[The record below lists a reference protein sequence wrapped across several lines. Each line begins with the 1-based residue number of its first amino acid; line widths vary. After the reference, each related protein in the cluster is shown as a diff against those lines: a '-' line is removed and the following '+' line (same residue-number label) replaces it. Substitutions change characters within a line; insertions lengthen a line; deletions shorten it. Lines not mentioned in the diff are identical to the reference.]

1 MILDSHTH
9 VDESNVFGWRDSPEK
24 LIELMDEAGISRSV
38 IMTYV
43 DVPGLDMEGL
53 RYIAG
58 VVRRHPDRLVGY
70 ARMHPYGEK
79 AVSLLREAVV
89 DLNLKGL
96 KFHPETI
103 AKPPYSDPSIALI
116 KEAAK
121 LKVPVLFHT
130 GDEAM
135 SLPLKIGFVAEA
147 CPEATIILA
156 HMGGYS
162 HTNDALAV
170 AERYDNVLLDT
181 SATPYPGKISEAIE
195 RVGPERVLFASD
207 GPGCNPAL
215 ELAKVK
221 MLNLSPKEEEKIFC
235 ENILTLL
242 ERVNTK

>member
-1 MILDSHTH
+1 MIIDSHTH
-9 VDESNVFGWRDSPEK
+9 VDESNVFGWNDSPEK
-24 LIELMDEAGISRSV
+24 LINLMDDAGIDRAV
-38 IMTYV
+38 VMTYV

-53 RYIAG
+53 KYIAG
-58 VVRRHPDRLVGY
+58 AVRRHPDRLVGY
-70 ARMHPYGEK
+70 ARMNPYGKK
-79 AVSLLREAVV
+79 ALPLLREAVM
-89 DLNLKGL
+89 DLKLKGL

-103 AKPPYSDPSIALI
+103 AKPPYSNQSIALI
-116 KEAAK
+116 KEAAR

-135 SLPLKIGFVAEA
+135 SLPLKIGLAAEA

-170 AERYDNVLLDT
+170 AGRYDNVLLDT
-181 SATPYPGKISEAIE
+181 SAMPYPGKIKEAIE

-215 ELAKVK
+215 EVAKIRQ
-221 MLNLSPKEEEKIFC
+221 LNLSPREEERIFC
-235 ENILTLL
+235 ENILKLL